1 MDQPRAF
8 PLLMPSIIRH
18 IRIRPMGL
26 GPSWPPC
33 WPPQASCAPA
43 MLPLYTT
50 NDEGACSRRVKERF
64 DLLPRWVAA
73 GAALIAGETEKW
85 GKVVKFAGVKVE

>member
-1 MDQPRAF
+1 
-8 PLLMPSIIRH
+8 
-18 IRIRPMGL
+18 
-26 GPSWPPC
+26 
-33 WPPQASCAPA
+33 
-43 MLPLYTT
+43 MLQLYTT
-50 NDEGACSRRVKERF
+50 MDKGACLHRMKERF